1 MFRQIKIHPD
11 DWKYQR
17 IIWLDQNQQLTPYE
31 LTTVTYDMVC
41 APFLALRVI
50 QQLTQDEGSRFP
62 QASSTITRGRYVDD
76 IFGGADSITETQE
89 LVEQVKQLCM
99 AGGFPLQKWISNES
113 TILNSIPLKSRLDSS
128 IIRIDDNLIVHSL
141 GLLWHPATDN
151 FGFLSEPFKTEIVT
165 KRNMLSTIAKV
176 FDPLGFLSP
185 VMVTAKILLQELWTL
200 RLDWDQPLPSNIV
213 NEWTRFVE
221 NCKTIPDLKFPRWL
235 GTTASQSLE
244 IHEFCDAS
252 SRAMAAVVYSRTIS
266 TNGQIH
272 IQLVCSKTKVAPLKR
287 LTIPRLELS
296 GAVLLT
302 KLVSQVLRVLQKE
315 ALKIYLWT
323 DSSITLTWIS
333 NHPSRWKDFVH
344 NRVCF
349 IQETLPSASW
359 NFVPGTENPA
369 DLATRGITPSQLTE
383 TITWWQGPLWLMHES
398 QQWPFFSQEELS
410 GEQLEERPIKVT
422 TALTQSSQPW
432 NLLYRYSSHNKL
444 LRVTATCLRAVAR
457 FKNPKEP
464 SIHFPIT
471 PTELKLAKIFWIRT
485 VQRFAF
491 SQELKLLSEGK
502 LLPKS
507 NPLIRLTPFID
518 SLGILRLSGR
528 LQSSDLPIDVKH
540 PAILPKNSGLTS
552 LVITDAHLRSL
563 HGGTQFTAAFTRE
576 EYWIIGGKA
585 SVRTHIFQCVR
596 CTRFRQKRAQQLMGQ
611 LPSDRVLP
619 LRPFQHTG
627 VDYTGLFV
635 IKTWRGKNARN
646 YKAYVALFVCFTTSA
661 LHLEL
666 VTDYTADA
674 FISAY
679 KRFSGRRGICATLT
693 SDCGTNLKGADAEL
707 QRLFS
712 AASEESQYLATLLAK
727 DGTLW
732 KYNPPSTPHFG
743 GKWEAGVKSMKY
755 HLKRIMGDTL
765 LTYEEMNTLLIQ
777 VEAVL
782 NSRPLC
788 PLTDDPE
795 DLTALTPGHFLM
807 GCSPTVLPEPSLE
820 IEKSSRLSRWQLLR
834 KMLDSLWSRWSKEY
848 LQRYQSIYKWNQPET
863 PIVEGSMVLVV
874 DERYPP
880 AKWPLGRVI
889 KVYPGPDG
897 LTRVVTVKTQTSELK
912 RPITKL
918 CLLPI
923 DRDLTHSFVNNG

>member
-369 DLATRGITPSQLTE
+369 DLATRGITPSQL
-383 TITWWQGPLWLMHES
+383 
-398 QQWPFFSQEELS
+398 
-410 GEQLEERPIKVT
+410 
-422 TALTQSSQPW
+422 
-432 NLLYRYSSHNKL
+432 
-444 LRVTATCLRAVAR
+444 
-457 FKNPKEP
+457 
-464 SIHFPIT
+464 
-471 PTELKLAKIFWIRT
+471 
-485 VQRFAF
+485 
-491 SQELKLLSEGK
+491 
-502 LLPKS
+502 
-507 NPLIRLTPFID
+507 
-518 SLGILRLSGR
+518 
-528 LQSSDLPIDVKH
+528 
-540 PAILPKNSGLTS
+540 
-552 LVITDAHLRSL
+552 
-563 HGGTQFTAAFTRE
+563 
-576 EYWIIGGKA
+576 
-585 SVRTHIFQCVR
+585 
-596 CTRFRQKRAQQLMGQ
+596 
-611 LPSDRVLP
+611 
-619 LRPFQHTG
+619 
-627 VDYTGLFV
+627 
-635 IKTWRGKNARN
+635 
-646 YKAYVALFVCFTTSA
+646 
-661 LHLEL
+661 
-666 VTDYTADA
+666 
-674 FISAY
+674 
-679 KRFSGRRGICATLT
+679 
-693 SDCGTNLKGADAEL
+693 
-707 QRLFS
+707 
-712 AASEESQYLATLLAK
+712 
-727 DGTLW
+727 
-732 KYNPPSTPHFG
+732 
-743 GKWEAGVKSMKY
+743 
-755 HLKRIMGDTL
+755 
-765 LTYEEMNTLLIQ
+765 
-777 VEAVL
+777 
-782 NSRPLC
+782 
-788 PLTDDPE
+788 
-795 DLTALTPGHFLM
+795 
-807 GCSPTVLPEPSLE
+807 
-820 IEKSSRLSRWQLLR
+820 
-834 KMLDSLWSRWSKEY
+834 
-848 LQRYQSIYKWNQPET
+848 
-863 PIVEGSMVLVV
+863 
-874 DERYPP
+874 
-880 AKWPLGRVI
+880 
-889 KVYPGPDG
+889 
-897 LTRVVTVKTQTSELK
+897 
-912 RPITKL
+912 
-918 CLLPI
+918 
-923 DRDLTHSFVNNG
+923 

>member
-1 MFRQIKIHPD
+1 
-11 DWKYQR
+11 
-17 IIWLDQNQQLTPYE
+17 
-31 LTTVTYDMVC
+31 
-41 APFLALRVI
+41 
-50 QQLTQDEGSRFP
+50 
-62 QASSTITRGRYVDD
+62 
-76 IFGGADSITETQE
+76 
-89 LVEQVKQLCM
+89 
-99 AGGFPLQKWISNES
+99 
-113 TILNSIPLKSRLDSS
+113 
-128 IIRIDDNLIVHSL
+128 
-141 GLLWHPATDN
+141 
-151 FGFLSEPFKTEIVT
+151 
-165 KRNMLSTIAKV
+165 
-176 FDPLGFLSP
+176 
-185 VMVTAKILLQELWTL
+185 
-200 RLDWDQPLPSNIV
+200 
-213 NEWTRFVE
+213 
-221 NCKTIPDLKFPRWL
+221 
-235 GTTASQSLE
+235 
-244 IHEFCDAS
+244 
-252 SRAMAAVVYSRTIS
+252 
-266 TNGQIH
+266 
-272 IQLVCSKTKVAPLKR
+272 
-287 LTIPRLELS
+287 
-296 GAVLLT
+296 
-302 KLVSQVLRVLQKE
+302 
-315 ALKIYLWT
+315 
-323 DSSITLTWIS
+323 
-333 NHPSRWKDFVH
+333 
-344 NRVCF
+344 
-349 IQETLPSASW
+349 
-359 NFVPGTENPA
+359 
-369 DLATRGITPSQLTE
+369 
-383 TITWWQGPLWLMHES
+383 
-398 QQWPFFSQEELS
+398 
-410 GEQLEERPIKVT
+410 
-422 TALTQSSQPW
+422 
-432 NLLYRYSSHNKL
+432 
-444 LRVTATCLRAVAR
+444 
-457 FKNPKEP
+457 
-464 SIHFPIT
+464 
-471 PTELKLAKIFWIRT
+471 
-485 VQRFAF
+485 
-491 SQELKLLSEGK
+491 
-502 LLPKS
+502 
-507 NPLIRLTPFID
+507 
-518 SLGILRLSGR
+518 
-528 LQSSDLPIDVKH
+528 
-540 PAILPKNSGLTS
+540 
-552 LVITDAHLRSL
+552 
-563 HGGTQFTAAFTRE
+563 
-576 EYWIIGGKA
+576 
-585 SVRTHIFQCVR
+585 
-596 CTRFRQKRAQQLMGQ
+596 MGQ